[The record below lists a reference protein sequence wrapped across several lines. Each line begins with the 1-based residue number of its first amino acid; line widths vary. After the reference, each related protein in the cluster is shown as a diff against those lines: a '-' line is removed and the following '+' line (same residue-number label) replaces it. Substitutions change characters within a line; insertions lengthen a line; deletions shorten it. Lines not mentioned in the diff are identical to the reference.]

1 MRATNLVIGT
11 ITLAAVAAG
20 VGGTLVTQKLR
31 LAQQRSPLRVVF
43 DGGSAA
49 GLRKGGPVNF
59 DGVLAGQILSVTLE
73 SPRKVV
79 ALVTLDNSA
88 PIRQDTTAGIEF
100 QGLTGIAA
108 VSLVGGAPSAP
119 PVPLDADGVPVLT
132 ADLKDQETMVETVH
146 NVDKFIL
153 SNAPAVK
160 DALQT
165 FETETASLK
174 EKSDAIDA
182 GIDKAEEAFKG
193 FDTLVTHIDNAIP
206 GFGHGDAH
214 DLLERLKS
222 LREMADSFR
231 HTSAK
236 LMEEG
241 RQTLFDVSDSA
252 NAMSAK
258 LGGAPVAPAAVP
270 RRAPAR
276 RLQ

>member
-88 PIRQDTTAGIEF
+88 PIRKDTTAGIEF

-108 VSLVGGAPSAP
+108 VSLVGGAPTAP

-146 NVDKFIL
+146 NVDKFIV

-182 GIDKAEEAFKG
+182 GIDKAEDTFKG
-193 FDTLVTHIDNAIP
+193 FDTLVTRIDNAIP
-206 GFGHGDAH
+206 GFGYGDAH
-214 DLLERLKS
+214 DLLERLKAV
-222 LREMADSFR
+222 RETADDFR
-231 HTSAK
+231 RKSAK
-236 LMEEG
+236 LMEES
-241 RQTLFDVSDSA
+241 RQTLLDVSDSA

-258 LGGAPVAPAAVP
+258 LGGAPVAPAAVAP
-270 RRAPAR
+270 RQGPKR
-276 RLQ
+276 R